1 MTFLYLNSNKMGNG
15 DEKLGEILV
24 ESFLEKLSN
33 SNIKIDF
40 IGCVNSGVMLTT
52 SGSHVIDI
60 LKRFEDKGANIA
72 SCGTCLEYN
81 KIKDKLLVG
90 EVGTM
95 ENMVKMLSKA
105 DKIINP

>member
-15 DEKLGEILV
+15 DDKLGEILI

-33 SNIKIDF
+33 SEIKIDF
-40 IGCVNSGVMLTT
+40 IGCVNSGVKLAT

-60 LKRFEDKGANIA
+60 LKRFEDKGAKIA
-72 SCGTCLEYN
+72 SCGTCLEYL
-81 KIKDKLLVG
+81 KIKDNLLVG

-95 ENMVKMLSKA
+95 ENMVEILSKA
-105 DKIINP
+105 DKVITP